1 MCIKNKNM
9 KRLFI
14 TFFIL
19 IMTITLYSQNN
30 QNQSNCNPLIQLN
43 TFYESMILYRPVIKS
58 DQKLIKYNMNNF
70 LLYHHLGFGDHIAMN
85 GLIRYL
91 YKIKN
96 FNFFYLFVKLHNY
109 KNVNFMFKDLKKLKL
124 IQVYNDEEALNKFKK
139 FKGEKIKNIIYDT
152 NKYYKYGDDIFY
164 LNLNLNPK
172 IRFDNFY
179 IERNIQK
186 EKEIY
191 NKLTL
196 NIPDKKYI
204 FIHDDKKRNY
214 NIDIKRH
221 NIKLPIIYNDYYID
235 FFDMI
240 YTIEKSQKCYM
251 ITSSFISYI
260 IHSGLYKKKEIYVDN
275 KARKVDFKDY
285 LIKYNIKI
293 V

>member
-1 MCIKNKNM
+1 
-9 KRLFI
+9 
-14 TFFIL
+14 
-19 IMTITLYSQNN
+19 
-30 QNQSNCNPLIQLN
+30 
-43 TFYESMILYRPVIKS
+43 
-58 DQKLIKYNMNNF
+58 MNNF